1 VRSNTVRT
9 STRTFTADRMRPTI
23 YTPESVTLW
32 LKTIPVTID
41 DAVGPD
47 IPESP
52 KEPGRN
58 ADMLGG
64 CVDVTAAPIAR

>member
-41 DAVGPD
+41 DAVGP
-47 IPESP
+47 
-52 KEPGRN
+52 
-58 ADMLGG
+58 
-64 CVDVTAAPIAR
+64 T